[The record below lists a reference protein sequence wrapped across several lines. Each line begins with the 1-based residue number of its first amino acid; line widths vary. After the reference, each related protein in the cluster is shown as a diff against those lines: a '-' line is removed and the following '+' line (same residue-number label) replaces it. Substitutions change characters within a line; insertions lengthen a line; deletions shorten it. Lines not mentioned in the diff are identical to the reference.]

1 MNETIVIS
9 LPRKQ
14 QSSNNS
20 DTIVNLSEL
29 FCNSDSWF
37 KSTVQIEPKTL
48 KQLFVTFPL
57 TTKHYDVGN

>member
-9 LPRKQ
+9 LPWKQ

-20 DTIVNLSEL
+20 GTIVILSEL

-37 KSTVQIEPKTL
+37 KSPVQIEPKTI
-48 KQLFVTFPL
+48 KQLFATFPL
-57 TTKHYDVGN
+57 SIMM

>member
-37 KSTVQIEPKTL
+37 KSPVQIEPKTI
-48 KQLFVTFPL
+48 KQLFARFLQSITM
-57 TTKHYDVGN
+57 